1 MADINISIGC
11 AHYINVQAACALQQV
26 QKSSELID
34 SACNLQQEA
43 VEINQPMPM
52 DWKLRWTF
60 DNELME
66 KT

>member
-34 SACNLQQEA
+34 SACNLQQE
-43 VEINQPMPM
+43 ICCRNQSAYAHGLEAAM
-52 DWKLRWTF
+52 DV
-60 DNELME
+60 
-66 KT
+66 